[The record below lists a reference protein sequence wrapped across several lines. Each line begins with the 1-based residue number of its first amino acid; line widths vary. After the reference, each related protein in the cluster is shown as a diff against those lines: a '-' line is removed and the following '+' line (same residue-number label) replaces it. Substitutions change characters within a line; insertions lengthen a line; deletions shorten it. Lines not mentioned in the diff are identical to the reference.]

1 MSDGESSE
9 NEGNEEDETLGQVE
23 EDEGGQ
29 VVHNVEVEAEE
40 DFNIDV
46 EPIQTDDEIG
56 EQSREVSHEWNG
68 FKIVGDNIDKN
79 IRPSF
84 QRINH
89 QTVSLHYFHSC
100 AVSDRINL
108 SSLSDVAPSEV
119 LLNPASFLP
128 NAMDLDAVKKEFQVH
143 ICRYVYMKCA

>member
-9 NEGNEEDETLGQVE
+9 NEGMEENETFGQVD

-29 VVHNVEVEAEE
+29 VFHNVEKEAEE

-46 EPIQTDDEIG
+46 EPIETDDVNE
-56 EQSREVSHEWNG
+56 EQCHEVSYEWNG

-84 QRINH
+84 QQINH

-100 AVSDRINL
+100 VVGDRINL
-108 SSLSDVAPSEV
+108 ASLSDVAPSEV
-119 LLNPASFLP
+119 LLDPTSFLT
-128 NAMDLDAVKKEFQVH
+128 NAMDLDAVKKEFPVH